1 LSAGT
6 ESSVEVLERLLEPN
20 LGWIEFP
27 HRGREAVLGEVIR
40 VDAARGG
47 DQLHRPHRRFVV
59 PIGEHV
65 DVGVG
70 DPPAVELAGRLGQP
84 PVCKRSRI
92 HQRSQ
97 RLSEWSGAW
106 ASHRVL

>member
-70 DPPAVELAGRLGQP
+70 DSLAVEPARRLGQP
-84 PVCKRSRI
+84 AVGQRTLI
-92 HQRSQ
+92 HQHSQ
-97 RLSEWSGAW
+97 GLSEGFRAR
-106 ASHRVL
+106 AGHRR